1 MASLPFDRILST
13 TFFMSRGATNCPF
26 FTFTGLPVAA
36 AARIRSVWRQRNA
49 GIWITSRTSAAG
61 STSLTWWTSDST
73 GIFKASRTLR
83 RMRLPRPRAE
93 LGMELAGDEVRVLGD
108 LDDLDQLLLGPDPGD
123 AQARLLQAREIVVVH
138 LVAVAMSLLDDPL
151 SVQARGQAA
160 LAQHDRV

>member
-1 MASLPFDRILST
+1 M
-13 TFFMSRGATNCPF
+13 G
-26 FTFTGLPVAA
+26 
-36 AARIRSVWRQRNA
+36 
-49 GIWITSRTSAAG
+49 
-61 STSLTWWTSDST
+61 
-73 GIFKASRTLR
+73 
-83 RMRLPRPRAE
+83 LPRPRAE

-160 LAQHDRV
+160 LAQRPEEHTSELQSPYDLVCRLL